1 MQACCKVERCV
12 AVMKDEPEDLTH
24 LAPSCGPAD
33 AACVPLFSG
42 PLLNDML
49 LDHFMLSENYGPLL
63 SETKD
68 ISPAS
73 SPYFSYRDELSSG
86 SLSPPLTHVSLHLT
100 CGCVH
105 SPAIVIGLARCT
117 SV

>member
-1 MQACCKVERCV
+1 MVSRENPCCKVEQCV

-86 SLSPPLTHVSLHLT
+86 SLSPPLTHVSLH
-100 CGCVH
+100 
-105 SPAIVIGLARCT
+105 SPAIVIGSARST